1 MGKRVAVI
9 TGASSGIGLLTSV
22 ELARRG
28 YQVVALM
35 RDLGRRSYLD
45 ETAAASNVSVGIDV
59 RRLDVTDFP
68 AIPSVVQEIVR
79 DHGRIDVLVNNAGF
93 AMAGFAEDLR
103 LAELRQQL
111 ETNFFG
117 HVEMTKAALA
127 AMRVQ
132 RSGHIIMV
140 SSVSGRVGQP
150 VLSSYSAS
158 KFALEGWSESL
169 RLETRGLGIRVA
181 LVEPGAFKTDIWS
194 RNARVGEFAMKKE
207 SPNHQRG
214 ARFNDFVMSHLPN
227 QGAEP
232 VARLIADIADDP
244 NPRLRYMIGKDA
256 FAQVWLKRLL
266 PWNLYEK
273 LIGKAVHID

>member
-1 MGKRVAVI
+1 MGKKVAVI

-28 YQVVALM
+28 YQVVALV
-35 RDLGRRSYLD
+35 RDLGRRTYLD
-45 ETAAASNVSVGIDV
+45 EAAAGAGVTPGIDV

-68 AIPSVVQEIVR
+68 AIPGAVEGIAR

-103 LAELRQQL
+103 LGELRQQL

-127 AMRVQ
+127 SMRTQ

-169 RLETRGLGIRVA
+169 RLETRGLGIRVV
-181 LVEPGAFKTDIWS
+181 LVEPGAFKTDIWT
-194 RNARVGEFAMKKE
+194 RNVRVGQFAMTKE

-214 ARFNDFVMSHLPN
+214 ARFSDFVMSHLPN
-227 QGAEP
+227 HDAGP
-232 VARLIADIADDP
+232 VARLIADIADHP
-244 NPRLRYMIGKDA
+244 TPRLRYMIGKDA

-266 PWNLYEK
+266 PWNLYER